1 MHARGARPSAVH
13 TVAAKIKQASVRW
26 NASQYWE
33 TLIRSER
40 PEATINQP
48 TTPSAAPSA
57 KIVHNRVRSGGSIQP
72 RQRNQRKGTRNTTPI
87 RRAKKRCDQ
96 YHPWMV

>member
-1 MHARGARPSAVH
+1 MHARGARPSTVH

-72 RQRNQRKGTRNTTPI
+72 RQRNQRKGTKKTTS
-87 RRAKKRCDQ
+87 KRCAKRRYIHSHQ
-96 YHPWMV
+96 